1 MIQNIK
7 HEVWISATTV
17 VLGLYGFAHF
27 VAIFPLALKLPS
39 WKRVDQQLTSSKFVC
54 KGWTRLLRRVPLC
67 SNITIISAARD
78 QSNSLNSA
86 IWLARGTGGIF
97 PSGPARFGSIGS
109 AGQMAT
115 ILSIDLSMHQA
126 TFTTHWHCWKEWH
139 GTSFHDKITLTYWK
153 LTKVWFQGSKFSWY
167 LYGWGKLCAH
177 ATSKGCTFVGHIFN
191 TCITN
196 FMNVWIIKI
205 VHRIVKNYSIPWAE
219 MQRVFPTKLT
229 ELNNF

>member
-1 MIQNIK
+1 MIQNITHK
-7 HEVWISATTV
+7 VWISATTV
-17 VLGLYGFAHF
+17 VLGLYGVAQKFRMF
-27 VAIFPLALKLPS
+27 MFYVAIFPLALKLPS

-54 KGWTRLLRRVPLC
+54 KGWTRLLRRIPLC
-67 SNITIISAARD
+67 SNITLLSAARD
-78 QSNSLNSA
+78 KSNSLNSA

-126 TFTTHWHCWKEWH
+126 TFTTHWHRWKEWH

-167 LYGWGKLCAH
+167 
-177 ATSKGCTFVGHIFN
+177 
-191 TCITN
+191 
-196 FMNVWIIKI
+196 
-205 VHRIVKNYSIPWAE
+205 
-219 MQRVFPTKLT
+219 
-229 ELNNF
+229 